1 MISNIS
7 KIFLVTALSSMAFIS
22 CKKSFLEEPKPGS
35 SVSATDVFA
44 TEEGVRSYFNG
55 IYRRLRIQYG
65 STFDVFGIAHVNLA
79 REVKGLDVM
88 VPDGAAGWFG
98 YDYTHDNREP
108 DYRRTSF
115 TWGIF
120 FDLVNQANNVI
131 DGVTKSATLP
141 EATKAR
147 LLGEGRAIRA
157 WSYFELVR
165 EFAHAYSEN
174 PNTPGVPIYTIP
186 TSSTTTGNPR
196 AKLSENYAMIVED
209 LENAVA
215 NLGTTRQL
223 KDVINKEVA
232 NGLLARVYLEMGNWE
247 KAKTAAQ
254 AAKANYPLTAS
265 EYSPM
270 VDIGKKE
277 VIWGFPQQSDQTIF
291 YGTPSAYF
299 GYTGTVIN
307 AFYIDSNFV
316 NSFSSTDIRKATFVN
331 SGRTDFKKWLSKK
344 FGSTTNFNDHFVMMR
359 SAEMWLIEAEA
370 KARLGEAD
378 AGTVLYAVQKNR
390 DPNAVA
396 SGNTGQ
402 ALINEILYEKRKDLY
417 GEIGI
422 GFLDIKRLGLPLVRS
437 TGHPLLY
444 RFNFPANDN
453 RFTLKIPRAEMD
465 ANKSLTAADQNP

>member
-1 MISNIS
+1 
-7 KIFLVTALSSMAFIS
+7 
-22 CKKSFLEEPKPGS
+22 
-35 SVSATDVFA
+35 
-44 TEEGVRSYFNG
+44 
-55 IYRRLRIQYG
+55 
-65 STFDVFGIAHVNLA
+65 
-79 REVKGLDVM
+79 
-88 VPDGAAGWFG
+88 
-98 YDYTHDNREP
+98 
-108 DYRRTSF
+108 
-115 TWGIF
+115 
-120 FDLVNQANNVI
+120 VNQANNVI

-378 AGTVLYAVQKNR
+378 AGTILYAVQKNR

-437 TGHPLLY
+437 TGHPILY